1 MINREKAAR
10 LLMVWREVQSGG
22 KLRVQDT
29 ANITGINYI
38 SDYEIFFNSSV
49 LFLSGYRIQL
59 ILQVLTIYLI
69 MRYSSTLQFYFS

>member
-29 ANITGINYI
+29 ANITGINL
-38 SDYEIFFNSSV
+38 EWSV
-49 LFLSGYRIQL
+49 LCSVHL
-59 ILQVLTIYLI
+59 
-69 MRYSSTLQFYFS
+69 M

>member
-49 LFLSGYRIQL
+49 LFLLGYRIQL
-59 ILQVLTIYLI
+59 IFQV
-69 MRYSSTLQFYFS
+69 

>member
-29 ANITGINYI
+29 ANITGIN
-38 SDYEIFFNSSV
+38 
-49 LFLSGYRIQL
+49 SGYRIQL
-59 ILQVLTIYLI
+59 ILQV
-69 MRYSSTLQFYFS
+69 

>member
-38 SDYEIFFNSSV
+38 SDYEIFFNSPV
-49 LFLSGYRIQL
+49 LFLFGYRIQL
-59 ILQVLTIYLI
+59 IFQV
-69 MRYSSTLQFYFS
+69 

>member
-59 ILQVLTIYLI
+59 IFQV
-69 MRYSSTLQFYFS
+69 